1 VLSGLEWT
9 RMIHVHEW
17 IELAAQGVEALAVAL
32 MVTSILV
39 ATLGWFIRSLKTPE
53 GAYERYRIVL
63 GKTLLVGLGL
73 LVAADII
80 NTVAFALTLT
90 NLALLAGLVVVR
102 TALGWTLTVELEGRW
117 PWQKMNESQVSVV
130 DQAPQ
135 PASLKPREGESGM
148 LQKGPHEYARFSEQ
162 IL

>member
-1 VLSGLEWT
+1 
-9 RMIHVHEW
+9 MIHVHEW
-17 IELAAQGVEALAVAL
+17 IELAARGVEALAVAL
-32 MVTSILV
+32 MVTSILI
-39 ATLGWFIRSLKTPE
+39 ATLDWFVHSLKKPE

-102 TALGWTLTVELEGRW
+102 TALGWTLTMELEGRW
-117 PWQKMNESQVSVV
+117 PWQQAKESVGSA
-130 DQAPQ
+130 DQASQ
-135 PASLKPREGESGM
+135 SASLKPSEGESGII
-148 LQKGPHEYARFSEQ
+148 QKGRHEYAGFSEQ
-162 IL
+162 IR

>member
-1 VLSGLEWT
+1 
-9 RMIHVHEW
+9 MIHVHEW

-32 MVTSILV
+32 MVSSILIG
-39 ATLGWFIRSLKTPE
+39 TLGWIVHSLKKPE

-63 GKTLLVGLGL
+63 GKTLLVGLEL

-102 TALGWTLTVELEGRW
+102 TALGWTLTVEVEGHW
-117 PWQKMNESQVSVV
+117 PWQETKESRVGLA
-130 DQAPQ
+130 DEAPQ
-135 PASLKPREGESGM
+135 PASLKPLEDESGIV
-148 LQKGPHEYARFSEQ
+148 QKGQHEYARFSEQ
-162 IL
+162 IR